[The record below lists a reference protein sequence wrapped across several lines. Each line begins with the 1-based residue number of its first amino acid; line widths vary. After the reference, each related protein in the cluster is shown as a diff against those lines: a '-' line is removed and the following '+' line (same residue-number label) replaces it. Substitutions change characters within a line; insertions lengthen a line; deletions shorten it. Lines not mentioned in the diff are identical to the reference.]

1 MPASPAQALR
11 GRVRRLVAGCCA
23 PAAAALALTPAALA
37 ADREITVGPGTPQQW
52 QGRAALAPSLLEP
65 ATLLA
70 CNGSPAD
77 VCDTTLLHVEGE
89 GTLSVALAERDEG
102 TPDVDLYVYR
112 SDPFGLVGPLRA
124 ARAAREGGPPDVAL
138 SVYRSVPFGPAGP
151 LPAVPAG
158 PDAAEAVDIPA
169 ASGSYLVRAASFAL
183 GRSGFTGSAT
193 LTPRSPV
200 PD

>member
-37 ADREITVGPGTPQQW
+37 ADREITVGPGSPQQW

-65 ATLLA
+65 ATLTA
-70 CNGSPAD
+70 CSGSPAD
-77 VCDTTLLHVEGE
+77 VCDTTLLHVQGE
-89 GTLSVALAERDEG
+89 GTLTVALAARDEG

-112 SDPFGLVGPLRA
+112 SDPFGLAGPRA
-124 ARAAREGGPPDVAL
+124 AV
-138 SVYRSVPFGPAGP
+138 S
-151 LPAVPAG
+151 AG
-158 PDAAEAVDIPA
+158 PDAAEAVDVPA

-193 LTPRSPV
+193 LT
-200 PD
+200 